1 MAKQRTDANFDDFYR
16 TCLQELQSRNDYTEA
31 YLPMLERYVT
41 ITNKLATLNSEIV
54 DEEVIVQHTNKAD
67 HTNQASSPKWRMFLA
82 LNSEANKLAKDL
94 KLSPISAPRISE
106 RKKDKKG
113 FELGGDKMKV
123 A

>member
-1 MAKQRTDANFDDFYR
+1 MAKQRSDAQFDDFYQ
-16 TCLQELQSRNDYTEA
+16 TCLRELKDRNDYTDA

-41 ITNKLATLNSEIV
+41 ITNKLGALNSEIV
-54 DEEVIVQHTNKAD
+54 DEEVIVNHTNKSD

-94 KLSPISAPRISE
+94 KLSPISAPRSSE
-106 RKKDKKG
+106 RKKEKKG
-113 FELGGDKMKV
+113 FDLGGDKMKV